1 MPISFGF
8 GKAQILPK
16 GQSQATGIVTQ
27 NLVLHLDASNASS
40 YPGSGTTWTDLSG
53 ANRNATLQ
61 SGMTYS
67 SGEGQGSI
75 VFTPTTYATISGT
88 SSFINNTAYTK
99 SVWVKFT
106 STGNFK
112 NLISSANNN
121 AHAFWVPEGFNGV
134 FQKLCT
140 GHNGQWTAT
149 AGATTIQPNVW
160 YNFSMTFSP
169 TNGMRVYINGVL
181 DGSNAT
187 QTATFSPA
195 DSLLYIGSYGLLG
208 NGFNGFMTTALIYT
222 RELSAQELLQN
233 FNATKSRHGL

>member
-75 VFTPTTYATISGT
+75 VFTPTTYATSHDSKQID
-88 SSFINNTAYTK
+88 Y
-99 SVWVKFT
+99 
-106 STGNFK
+106 
-112 NLISSANNN
+112 ANQ
-121 AHAFWVPEGFNGV
+121 AW
-134 FQKLCT
+134 
-140 GHNGQWTAT
+140 
-149 AGATTIQPNVW
+149 
-160 YNFSMTFSP
+160 
-169 TNGMRVYINGVL
+169 
-181 DGSNAT
+181 
-187 QTATFSPA
+187 
-195 DSLLYIGSYGLLG
+195 
-208 NGFNGFMTTALIYT
+208 
-222 RELSAQELLQN
+222 QELI
-233 FNATKSRHGL
+233 T